1 MSRDQHDVAG
11 RPAKLLMRVP
21 VDRRRPVDARVD
33 PVRDRNDAAV
43 GPHRAD
49 VGEDLAR
56 LSFVA
61 GHDGL
66 GRELK
71 APGELARRRRKA
83 EMADARQTEQA
94 AGEADGAITHR
105 RHRME
110 DADATPARRPR
121 QRRRAA
127 HEPAAA
133 RPVAVGNRAHV
144 DALFHGPRRERSR
157 AGGDDV
163 RHEAVAVQPGGDV
176 HQDAVASADLLGIG
190 DIEDADADRFA
201 GRRVPHRGHTPTIA
215 ATRVLRSSFRRI
227 LMSRGR
233 CSSAARYH
241 CLARPASSAW

>member
-1 MSRDQHDVAG
+1 MSGDRHDVAG

-94 AGEADGAITHR
+94 
-105 RHRME
+105 
-110 DADATPARRPR
+110 
-121 QRRRAA
+121 
-127 HEPAAA
+127 
-133 RPVAVGNRAHV
+133 
-144 DALFHGPRRERSR
+144 RSEEHTSELQSQSNLVCR
-157 AGGDDV
+157 LLLEKKKSNSLDPSDD
-163 RHEAVAVQPGGDV
+163 
-176 HQDAVASADLLGIG
+176 S
-190 DIEDADADRFA
+190 
-201 GRRVPHRGHTPTIA
+201 
-215 ATRVLRSSFRRI
+215 LRSHTTLQRTT
-227 LMSRGR
+227 
-233 CSSAARYH
+233 
-241 CLARPASSAW
+241 